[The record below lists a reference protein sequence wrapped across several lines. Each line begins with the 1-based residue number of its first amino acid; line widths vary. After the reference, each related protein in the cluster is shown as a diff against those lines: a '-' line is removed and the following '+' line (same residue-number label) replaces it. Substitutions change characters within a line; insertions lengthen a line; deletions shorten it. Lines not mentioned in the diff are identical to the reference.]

1 MKKETLIAW
10 IMLNIDERNIDWLLA
25 QDLETLLKW
34 KQKQLDRTTTL

>member
-10 IMLNIDERNIDWLLA
+10 ILLNIDEKNIDWLLD
-25 QDLETLLKW
+25 QDFETLLKW